1 MASHSPTSLKGGE
14 KTLVKGHHQHSASQ
28 LKPYIKTLQS
38 GGQHQL
44 APPVRVPLPTIEG
57 GGNLYLKPPV
67 SLSALGGDSPRMDSS
82 SRNLNQQEIILKSSS
97 SKTPF
102 GGGNK
107 IRLVSLQASHDSLP
121 KPSHRVHPLNYSN
134 ETPSKS
140 KDTIGGDSIQTDMQ
154 RMEDAEN
161 LKIQSMKQ
169 KTEEMKRGQV
179 R

>member
-1 MASHSPTSLKGGE
+1 M
-14 KTLVKGHHQHSASQ
+14 
-28 LKPYIKTLQS
+28 
-38 GGQHQL
+38 
-44 APPVRVPLPTIEG
+44 RVPLPTIEG

-107 IRLVSLQASHDSLP
+107 IRLISLQASHDSLP
-121 KPSHRVHPLNYSN
+121 KPSQRVHPLNYSN

-140 KDTIGGDSIQTDMQ
+140 KDTIGGESIQTDMQ

-169 KTEEMKRGQV
+169 KTEEMQRGQV